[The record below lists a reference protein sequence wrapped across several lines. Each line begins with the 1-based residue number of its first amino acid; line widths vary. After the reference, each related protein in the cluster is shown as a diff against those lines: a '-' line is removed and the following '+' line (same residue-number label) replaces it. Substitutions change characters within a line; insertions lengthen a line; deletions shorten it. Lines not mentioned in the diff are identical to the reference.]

1 MRPAQLFAFQPLE
14 GTQAEDQHGERQLSK
29 SAFLPTHHSCRK
41 WEALPE
47 KQPLLLQLLRWQKM
61 FLLKKNQEWCDNVLW
76 SKSSRQIRLVD
87 WGWQSTVSGNQ
98 PEPLAFLEG
107 ACGNLKVRQLTK
119 IRILSRLLGQTIG
132 KATTHKP
139 KQFSLERY
147 LNNSGRERGTAH
159 SYCQCSHSTAKIQVR
174 LNCTTDNLY
183 CPKTAGWIK
192 EQKNNFHSPKQKIY
206 FLATHYQ
213 INELKDG
220 VSNRVQEQRAG
231 KNPAL
236 SFPAAYVRL
245 TEGLTSI
252 VGNAPL
258 ESFVFIFD

>member
-1 MRPAQLFAFQPLE
+1 
-14 GTQAEDQHGERQLSK
+14 
-29 SAFLPTHHSCRK
+29 
-41 WEALPE
+41 
-47 KQPLLLQLLRWQKM
+47 M
-61 FLLKKNQEWCDNVLW
+61 FLLEKNQEWCDNVPW

-119 IRILSRLLGQTIG
+119 IRILSRLLGQTIDR
-132 KATTHKP
+132 ATTHKP

-174 LNCTTDNLY
+174 LNCTIDNLY

-192 EQKNNFHSPKQKIY
+192 EQKNNFPSPKQKIY
-206 FLATHYQ
+206 IIFSSHPLPNKW
-213 INELKDG
+213 IERWSLKQG
-220 VSNRVQEQRAG
+220 TRTACWKKS
-231 KNPAL
+231 
-236 SFPAAYVRL
+236 
-245 TEGLTSI
+245 SI
-252 VGNAPL
+252 VFSSCLCEVNRRTDFYCGKCPTR
-258 ESFVFIFD
+258 IFCIHFWLTAVVIRELSAAQ